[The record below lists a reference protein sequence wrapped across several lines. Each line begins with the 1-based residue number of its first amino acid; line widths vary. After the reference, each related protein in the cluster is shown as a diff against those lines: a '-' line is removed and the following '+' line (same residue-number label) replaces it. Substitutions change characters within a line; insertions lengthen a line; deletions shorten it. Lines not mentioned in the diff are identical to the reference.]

1 MHSEFPN
8 VHWETKVAKND
19 LQDLQ
24 KSFNHS
30 SSTIFIKFG
39 FHFWR
44 KCLLACLKVFFPF
57 ARWGQIQTTIT
68 VCDSRF
74 GGFFFFFFAF
84 MIFVQDKSHAPF
96 WQYKICWFVLVVST
110 GILVSCTLNGG
121 QAHLQD
127 CSILCQKADNWA
139 TLNHCFDAK
148 MVSSKHI
155 LFYGVI
161 YVCIICIIT
170 DKG

>member
-74 GGFFFFFFAF
+74 GGFFFFFAF

-96 WQYKICWFVLVVST
+96 WQYKICWFVLVVFYWYIGFLHFKWGPGSFT
-110 GILVSCTLNGG
+110 G
-121 QAHLQD
+121 
-127 CSILCQKADNWA
+127 
-139 TLNHCFDAK
+139 
-148 MVSSKHI
+148 
-155 LFYGVI
+155 LFYLMS
-161 YVCIICIIT
+161 
-170 DKG
+170 KSR

>member
-74 GGFFFFFFAF
+74 GGFFFFLPSWSLFKINHTLLFGNTK
-84 MIFVQDKSHAPF
+84 FVDLSWLF
-96 WQYKICWFVLVVST
+96 ST

-148 MVSSKHI
+148 MVSSKRI